1 MSAEAPP
8 LALADLLKQYRSEAR
23 LSQEELAERAR
34 LNVRTVSDI
43 ECGVAKAPRAITLS
57 LLAEALAL
65 DAGAVARLRA
75 AAGRRGSSV
84 AGVAAAPSV
93 AGGAGER
100 RGLPPAVEL
109 IGRAGDIAAACA
121 LVRERAARL
130 LTFVGPPGVGKTSL
144 ALRVAADLEPAFA
157 GGAVLVELAPL
168 ADPALVPTKIAIALG
183 VHGVPGEPLRQTLQ
197 RALNER
203 ATLLVL
209 DNFEHLLPAAAIVGE
224 LLASAPELTIAVTS
238 RTPLR
243 VAGEH
248 EVAVRALAVPEASRT
263 YAPPEVARLPAV
275 GLLVE
280 RARAT
285 KRDFSLTADNAGAVA
300 ELCRA
305 LDGIPLAIEL
315 VAPRLKF
322 FSPAALAARLAR
334 RLPLLEAD
342 RADRPARHRTMRA
355 ALSWSFELLTASEQ
369 AVLRRCSIFR
379 GRFSAEAARAV
390 CIGIEAAPAV
400 LTTLAVLVEHNLLHV
415 HEHDGEPYFELPDL
429 IREFAG
435 EGLDARERDAAYE
448 QLTAHCAIV
457 APLARLD
464 QTPDDRRPIMDRLER
479 ESANFD
485 VLLEW
490 ALASGRIELGLQL
503 AYALWTFW
511 YLHGSCAAGL
521 AWCQALLS
529 ASERDPGSVPASLLS
544 DAYRELLS
552 LAVTSGDFELAD
564 RAATHA
570 LALKAQSGDRKGIA
584 YISDVAGVI
593 ASQRGDY
600 ARAHALIAEGLR
612 LRRELGHPNDIANSL
627 QDLGHSVADSGD
639 TERGRAYLE
648 ESLELYDRVA
658 GSLGAGE
665 ALQILGVVAARNG
678 DADAAERYSRE
689 ALAIGER
696 HGHAILI
703 ASAQRILARC
713 AGARG
718 DFDDALRLYR
728 DALAAFES
736 ASFTEIPDVL
746 DGLAEIA
753 HATGRSRAAAR
764 LLGGGAAL
772 RTRMQK
778 TIVPADRASYERVVA
793 AVSAT
798 LRPHVF
804 DAEWTIGQTLSYA
817 GLRSEA
823 KGLIAGESVP
833 KAPAP

>member
-1 MSAEAPP
+1 
-8 LALADLLKQYRSEAR
+8 
-23 LSQEELAERAR
+23 
-34 LNVRTVSDI
+34 
-43 ECGVAKAPRAITLS
+43 
-57 LLAEALAL
+57 
-65 DAGAVARLRA
+65 
-75 AAGRRGSSV
+75 
-84 AGVAAAPSV
+84 
-93 AGGAGER
+93 
-100 RGLPPAVEL
+100 
-109 IGRAGDIAAACA
+109 
-121 LVRERAARL
+121 
-130 LTFVGPPGVGKTSL
+130 
-144 ALRVAADLEPAFA
+144 
-157 GGAVLVELAPL
+157 
-168 ADPALVPTKIAIALG
+168 
-183 VHGVPGEPLRQTLQ
+183 
-197 RALNER
+197 
-203 ATLLVL
+203 
-209 DNFEHLLPAAAIVGE
+209 
-224 LLASAPELTIAVTS
+224 
-238 RTPLR
+238 
-243 VAGEH
+243 
-248 EVAVRALAVPEASRT
+248 
-263 YAPPEVARLPAV
+263 
-275 GLLVE
+275 
-280 RARAT
+280 
-285 KRDFSLTADNAGAVA
+285 
-300 ELCRA
+300 
-305 LDGIPLAIEL
+305 
-315 VAPRLKF
+315 
-322 FSPAALAARLAR
+322 
-334 RLPLLEAD
+334 
-342 RADRPARHRTMRA
+342 
-355 ALSWSFELLTASEQ
+355 
-369 AVLRRCSIFR
+369 
-379 GRFSAEAARAV
+379 
-390 CIGIEAAPAV
+390 
-400 LTTLAVLVEHNLLHV
+400 
-415 HEHDGEPYFELPDL
+415 
-429 IREFAG
+429 
-435 EGLDARERDAAYE
+435 
-448 QLTAHCAIV
+448 
-457 APLARLD
+457 
-464 QTPDDRRPIMDRLER
+464 MDRLER

-612 LRRELGHPNDIANSL
+612 LRRELGHLNDIANSL